1 MMSWLHQ
8 GPSIGIKFRQFGWH
22 QSCCLV
28 LLALLCF
35 ELKSKFNVFFVA
47 ALVRFL
53 LVQSH

>member
-1 MMSWLHQ
+1 LR
-8 GPSIGIKFRQFGWH
+8 G
-22 QSCCLV
+22 LV
-28 LLALLCF
+28 GAEMFIPDSLCF